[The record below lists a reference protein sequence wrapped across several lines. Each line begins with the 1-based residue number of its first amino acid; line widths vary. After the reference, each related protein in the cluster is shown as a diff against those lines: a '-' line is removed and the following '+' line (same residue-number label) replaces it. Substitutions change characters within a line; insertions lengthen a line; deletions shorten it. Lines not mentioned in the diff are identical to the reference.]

1 MRTAAILAG
10 GQARRFGGRAKAL
23 LPLGTL
29 RLIDRQLNVLRPVV
43 DEIGIVT
50 TDRAQYDALGVP
62 VWQDLSPGRGPLG
75 GIQTALA
82 HTAAAWTL
90 VVAGDLPFLTT
101 PFLEH
106 LVQSGENAETD
117 IVIPRTDD
125 GHQPLCAAYG
135 RACESV
141 IRRRIDAGLLK
152 VTDILVELR
161 VRELGPEE
169 VARFDP
175 SGTLFMNVNTPD
187 DYTRAQALVA
197 DSSR

>member
-1 MRTAAILAG
+1 M
-10 GQARRFGGRAKAL
+10 
-23 LPLGTL
+23 
-29 RLIDRQLNVLRPVV
+29 
-43 DEIGIVT
+43 
-50 TDRAQYDALGVP
+50 
-62 VWQDLSPGRGPLG
+62 
-75 GIQTALA
+75 
-82 HTAAAWTL
+82 
-90 VVAGDLPFLTT
+90 
-101 PFLEH
+101 
-106 LVQSGENAETD
+106 QSGENAETD